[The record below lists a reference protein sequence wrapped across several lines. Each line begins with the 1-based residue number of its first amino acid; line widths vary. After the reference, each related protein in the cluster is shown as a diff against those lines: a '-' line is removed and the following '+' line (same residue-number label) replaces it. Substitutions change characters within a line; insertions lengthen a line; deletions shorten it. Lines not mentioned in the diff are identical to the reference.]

1 VLALQ
6 VELCSP
12 RLIASR
18 VEARWSPS
26 GFRPGFWPQG
36 QSSQSTPLHR
46 LPRVLPDPVR
56 LGRLVEPEPLYAL
69 RTKHAWPAIG
79 WRSHATGPPRVCEN
93 GRFTPSLA
101 RLGIEKSRSR

>member
-1 VLALQ
+1 MLALQ

-46 LPRVLPDPVR
+46 LPRVLPDPAR
-56 LGRLVEPEPLYAL
+56 LGRLVEPEPLAEL
-69 RTKHAWPAIG
+69 RHEGRHRATLRPSHEARVARHRFEKPCDWPA
-79 WRSHATGPPRVCEN
+79 TC
-93 GRFTPSLA
+93 L
-101 RLGIEKSRSR
+101 